1 MAKIIVSIGTLSS
14 GGAERVL
21 SILSHSLV
29 KEFDEVVYVTWIKA
43 SVFYTIAP
51 QVRLVCV
58 EETAGTNNELK
69 KMLCFRKIIKQE
81 SPSILLSFL
90 QPYNIRVLLSTIG
103 LSTTK
108 IISERNDP
116 HADPFYIRLLEKLF
130 YPLADGIVVQT
141 ETIRKFYKGSLD
153 SKVSIIPNPVHLK
166 ADQVGIAL
174 KTKKVKRFISV
185 ARLMPQKNHDVL
197 IKAFKKF
204 SNLHPEYKLTIYGEG
219 PQRKNLETLINNLG
233 MTNSIELPGNKKNI
247 IEEIANA
254 EAFLLASSFE
264 GMSNAM
270 IEAMCIGLPCI
281 CTKVSGAID
290 LIENGK
296 NGYLFEIGDEKQLLD
311 YMLCIS
317 KGDTEVVNIGVNA
330 SRTYKILSEE
340 TTSLV
345 WLNYL
350 KSWV

>member
-1 MAKIIVSIGTLSS
+1 MTKIVVSIGTLSS

-21 SILSHSLV
+21 SVLSHTLV
-29 KEFDEVVYVTWIKA
+29 KEFDEVVYVTWIKT
-43 SVFYTIAP
+43 SVFYTIASK
-51 QVRLVCV
+51 VRLVCI
-58 EETAGTNNELK
+58 EETAGTKNELK
-69 KMLCFRKIIKQE
+69 KMLSFRKFIKQE

-90 QPYNIRVLLSTIG
+90 QPYNIRVLLSTMG

-141 ETIRKFYKGSLD
+141 ETIRKFYKGFLD
-153 SKVSIIPNPVHLK
+153 SKVSIIPNPVHIK
-166 ADQVGIAL
+166 ADQVGLSL
-174 KTKKVKRFISV
+174 KTKKEKRFVSV

-204 SNLHPEYKLTIYGEG
+204 SNVHPEYKLTIYGEG
-219 PQRKNLETLINNLG
+219 PQRKNLESLIINLG
-233 MTNSIELPGNKKNI
+233 MTNSITLPGNKKNI

-281 CTKVSGAID
+281 CTKVSGAVE

-296 NGYLFEIGDEKQLLD
+296 NGFLFEVGSEKQLLD

-317 KGDTEVVNIGVNA
+317 KGDNEAFKIGVNA
-330 SRTYKILSEE
+330 SRTYKILSED
-340 TTSLV
+340 SISMV

-350 KSWV
+350 KSWI